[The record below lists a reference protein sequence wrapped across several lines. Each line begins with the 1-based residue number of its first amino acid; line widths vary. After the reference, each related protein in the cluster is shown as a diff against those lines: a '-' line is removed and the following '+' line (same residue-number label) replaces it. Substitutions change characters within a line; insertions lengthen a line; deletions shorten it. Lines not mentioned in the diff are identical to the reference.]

1 MHRKFIAFIVSAAI
15 AVTGISAGTPAR
27 ADSDTARLFA
37 GLTALA
43 IIGLAINDHNKRKR
57 VRIAVSR
64 NAPPRATV
72 QPRWK
77 PRPLPPRFHRY
88 TLPRQCLRQVG
99 PRGDTRLR
107 LGRRCLER
115 NYDHTRS
122 LPSKCYRQDWTRR
135 GLRQG
140 YGVNCLLNE
149 GYRLS
154 RN

>member
-1 MHRKFIAFIVSAAI
+1 MHRKFIALIVSAAI
-15 AVTGISAGTPAR
+15 AVTGISAATPAR
-27 ADSDTARLFA
+27 ADSDAARVFA

-43 IIGLAINDHNKRKR
+43 IIGLAINDHEKRKR
-57 VRIAVSR
+57 HRSEVSR
-64 NAPPRATV
+64 NAPPPATV
-72 QPRWK
+72 PPRWK
-77 PRPLPPRFHRY
+77 PRPLPHEFQRY

-115 NYDHTRS
+115 NYEHARA
-122 LPSKCYRQDWTRR
+122 LPSKCYREDWTRR

-140 YGVNCLLNE
+140 YGVNCLLNR